1 MQNLP
6 IAKNT
11 RLSNV
16 RAICLVIG
24 ITSLAIF
31 VWNILA
37 LALTADPRSVQWRVS
52 FLEQIGSRS
61 FALLFGFGL
70 IMYYFLNHPIL
81 NKRISFVCLM
91 AGILFQ
97 MSCILIIHDTLTL
110 QEQALNNITRQSQ
123 QLRTEIQESANS
135 AEQEAEQAIQQIIS
149 QEGELQQRAKSDI
162 TRAGIVSLGNLLIPG
177 LGLLGLGR
185 IGLKRK

>member
-1 MQNLP
+1 MTKD
-6 IAKNT
+6 A

-16 RAICLVIG
+16 RAICLIVG

-31 VWNILA
+31 AWNILA
-37 LALTADPRSVQWRVS
+37 LALTADPRSVQWRVN

-70 IMYYFLNHPIL
+70 IMFYLTSHPTL
-81 NKRISFVCLM
+81 NKRVGFVCLM
-91 AGILFQ
+91 TGIFFQ

-110 QEQALNNITRQSQ
+110 QEQAIANIARQSQ
-123 QLRTEIQESANS
+123 QVRTEIQENADG
-135 AEQEAEQAIQQIIS
+135 AEQEAEQAIQQITV

-162 TRAGIVSLGNLLIPG
+162 TRAGIVSLGNLFIPG
-177 LGLLGLGR
+177 IGLLLLGR
-185 IGLKRK
+185 IGLKSK